1 MNKLNIS
8 VIGLGYVG
16 LPLAIKLSNYFSVRG
31 FDLDI
36 NKINNLK
43 KKIDINQIVDA
54 KELKKSK
61 VFYTHEIYE
70 LKSSQVFIVT
80 VPTPITKKNLPDLSN
95 LRKATELLCKVI
107 KKKDIIVYEST
118 VYPGCT
124 EEFCGQ
130 IIEKKTGLKS
140 GKDFYLGY
148 SPERINPGDK
158 INTLEQIDKL
168 VSSQNQ
174 KTSLLLKKIYNKII
188 NKIHI
193 VENIK
198 IAEAAKVIENTQRD
212 LNIALMNELS
222 NIFNKNDIDTYKVIK
237 AASTKWNFLKF
248 TPGLVGGHCIG
259 VDPYYLAYFAK
270 KNGIHPKLILSGR
283 KINEQMAHDVAKRAL
298 INFDKKKLNSGLKI
312 LIVGLTFKEN
322 SNDFRNSK
330 VFNLIDI
337 LNKKK
342 HKIFVYDPYL
352 KEDLFLFKKRGII
365 IIKDLKREKI
375 FYDLI
380 MLMVP
385 HKKII
390 NKHKNVFDN
399 LLLKNGKIFDLK
411 DTLPYKEN
419 VIKI

>member
-1 MNKLNIS
+1 M
-8 VIGLGYVG
+8 
-16 LPLAIKLSNYFSVRG
+16 
-31 FDLDI
+31 
-36 NKINNLK
+36 
-43 KKIDINQIVDA
+43 
-54 KELKKSK
+54 
-61 VFYTHEIYE
+61 
-70 LKSSQVFIVT
+70 
-80 VPTPITKKNLPDLSN
+80 SN

-107 KKKDIIVYEST
+107 KRNDIIVYEST

-130 IIEKKTGLKS
+130 IIEKTGLIS
-140 GKDFYLGY
+140 GEDFYLGY

-158 INTLEQIDKL
+158 INTLEKIDKL

-174 KTSLLLKKIYNKII
+174 ETSLLLKKIYNKII
-188 NKIHI
+188 NKVHI

-222 NIFNKNDIDTYKVIK
+222 NIFNKNNIDTYKVIK

-270 KNGIHPKLILSGR
+270 KNGILPRLILSGR
-283 KINEQMAHDVAKRAL
+283 KINEQMANDVAERAL
-298 INFDKKKLNSGLKI
+298 IEFDKKKLNSGLKI
-312 LIVGLTFKEN
+312 LVIGLTFKED

-342 HKIFVYDPYL
+342 HKIFVYDPHL
-352 KEDLFLFKKRGII
+352 KEDLFLFENRGIVI
-365 IIKDLKREKI
+365 IRDLKHEKI

-390 NKHKNVFDN
+390 NKYLNIFDK
-399 LLLKNGKIFDLK
+399 LLLKNGKIFDFK
-411 DTLPYKEN
+411 NILPYKDN
-419 VIKI
+419 IIKI